1 MIKIFYP
8 YWAKA
13 SRWEELKYSLRSL
26 EKNFKQDFE
35 VWIVGDLP
43 EWVKTSWE
51 CLEFGVPKVEE
62 ISSGQS
68 QWSVTDCSR
77 KINYIPYQRDDS
89 KSSLW
94 NTTRM
99 MEVFIEESSECLKFG
114 VPKVEN
120 DDLFVRM
127 YDDVYLLSEI
137 NHRDLMVNRIVRT
150 ADEVLQI
157 ATGSSVW
164 KRQVFST
171 YAELKE
177 REYPGYMTESHCPE
191 LFSAKKMKLILQTFG
206 LPGADLL
213 TSTLYHNVFPY
224 EQSIIDKKSERA
236 LFYNEENDY
245 SYMSVNVASK
255 CRGKRFLN
263 HNEAG
268 LNDELKRFIA
278 EKFPEKSRWKK

>member
-1 MIKIFYP
+1 M
-8 YWAKA
+8 AKA
-13 SRWEELKYSLRSL
+13 SKWDELKYSLRSL

-43 EWVKTSWE
+43 EWVKESWK
-51 CLEFGVPKVEE
+51 CLEFEVPKVEK
-62 ISSGQS
+62 ISSVQS
-68 QWSVTDCSR
+68 KCSVAGCGL
-77 KINYIPYQRDDS
+77 IHIPYQRNES

-99 MEVFIEESSECLKFG
+99 MQVFIEKSSECLKFG

-120 DDLFVRM
+120 EDLFVRM
-127 YDDVYLLSEI
+127 YDDVYLLESI
-137 NHRDLMVNRIVRT
+137 TSQDLMVNRIVRT
-150 ADEVLQI
+150 EEEVLKI
-157 ATGSSVW
+157 TSGSSIW
-164 KRQVFST
+164 RKQVFST

-206 LPGADLL
+206 LPGNDLL
-213 TSTLYHNVFPY
+213 TSTLYHNIFPY
-224 EQSIIDKKSERA
+224 ENLIIDKKLERA

-245 SYMSVNVASK
+245 SYTSVNVDLK

-263 HNEAG
+263 HNDAG
-268 LNDELKRFIA
+268 LNDELKRFIE
-278 EKFPEKSRWKK
+278 EKFPEKSRWEKD

>member
-13 SRWEELKYSLRSL
+13 SKWDELKYSLRSL

-43 EWVKTSWE
+43 EWVKVSLE
-51 CLEFGVPKVEE
+51 CLEFGVPKVQE
-62 ISSGQS
+62 ISNVQL
-68 QWSVTDCSR
+68 QNSVAGCGLVH
-77 KINYIPYQRDDS
+77 IPYTRDES

-99 MEVFIEESSECLKFG
+99 MEVFLEKSSECLKLG

-120 DDLFVRM
+120 EDLFVRM
-127 YDDVYLLSEI
+127 YDDVYLLKSI
-137 NHRDLMVNRIVRT
+137 TSQNLMVNRIVRT
-150 ADEVLQI
+150 EEEVLKI
-157 ATGSSVW
+157 TSGSSIW
-164 KRQVFST
+164 RKQVFST

-206 LPGADLL
+206 LPGNDLL
-213 TSTLYHNVFPY
+213 TSTLYQNVFPY
-224 EQSIIDKKSERA
+224 GTSIIDKKSERA

-245 SYMSVNVASK
+245 SYMSINVASK
-255 CRGKRFLN
+255 CSGKRFLN
-263 HNEAG
+263 HNDAG
-268 LNDELKRFIA
+268 LNDELKRFI
-278 EKFPEKSRWKK
+278 EQKFPEKSRWEK